1 MRMRED
7 WDEDKKA
14 GRQAGD
20 NEGRG
25 KKRREV
31 VEIFDG
37 QHHPWLHKSGRKLAV
52 KRVRELLL
60 YKGIIME
67 VL

>member
-1 MRMRED
+1 MKED
-7 WDEDKKA
+7 WDEKNEA
-14 GRQAGD
+14 GKQTGE
-20 NEGRG
+20 NE
-25 KKRREV
+25 RRSNRRIEV
-31 VEIFDG
+31 LEIFDG